1 MAKLENTKQ
10 APLLMSAATTVW
22 MRSRRDRGQVWA
34 STAANGA
41 VKRWRLSLAADHLA
55 DPDLTIG
62 RIASL
67 VGYQSPFTFS
77 AAFKAHFGVSPSHYR
92 AHIGE

>member
-1 MAKLENTKQ
+1 VTGL
-10 APLLMSAATTVW
+10 AANLGLS
-22 MRSRRDRGQVWA
+22 RPAFSRRFSEAVGEPPMA
-34 STAANGA
+34 Y

-55 DPDLTIG
+55 DRDLTVG

-77 AAFKAHFGVSPSHYR
+77 AAFKAHFGVSPSNYR
-92 AHIGE
+92 ADIGE